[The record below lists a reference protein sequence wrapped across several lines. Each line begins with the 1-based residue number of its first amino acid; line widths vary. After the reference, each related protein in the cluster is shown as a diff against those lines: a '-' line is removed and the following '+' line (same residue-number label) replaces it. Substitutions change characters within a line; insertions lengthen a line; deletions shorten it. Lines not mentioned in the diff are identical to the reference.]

1 MLYALKLD
9 LEEKIYFVRYNALLN
24 FVRNDMYLHEQLQN
38 MQATK
43 TIVSALP
50 HNVRVRF
57 LHRCAQVLLEME
69 SKILRANAK
78 DLERA
83 KGLSLSTSMLERL
96 ELNSK
101 KLENMAESLRQI
113 ADFPDP
119 LNRILGGFSNHCDL
133 KIEKVSVPLGVV
145 AVIYES
151 RPNVTSDVAALC
163 FKSGNACV
171 LKGGKEAQN
180 SNEAIMEVFYLVL
193 EEFALPKD
201 CMILLPAMQN
211 RDELKEILHAK
222 GLIDLVIPRGGEGLI
237 SFVNDNAKIPVIKQ
251 DKGVCHIFAHHTC
264 KRDLAISVV
273 VNAKTSRPSVCNA
286 CETLLVDLSFARE
299 FLPKLAEAL
308 RKKDT
313 LLRGCARSCMIL
325 KEFKI
330 ACEEIPLSEYHREY
344 GENILNLRIVEG
356 LDEAL
361 EHIRT
366 FSSGHSEAIL
376 SEDYSAIEKF
386 LNAVDSACVYANA
399 STRFSDG
406 GEFGYGA
413 EVGISTS
420 KLHARGPMGVES
432 LTSYKYK
439 IRGNYQVR

>member
-1 MLYALKLD
+1 MHLQ
-9 LEEKIYFVRYNALLN
+9 
-24 FVRNDMYLHEQLQN
+24 EQLQKI
-38 MQATK
+38 QIAK
-43 TIVSALP
+43 GVLSVLP
-50 HNVRVRF
+50 HSVRMGVLR
-57 LHRCAQVLLEME
+57 RCAEVLLAME

-78 DLERA
+78 DLEQA
-83 KGLSLSTSMLERL
+83 KSLNLSSSALERL
-96 ELNSK
+96 ELDSK
-101 KLENMAESLRQI
+101 KLQNMAESLRQI

-119 LNRILGGFSNHCDL
+119 LNRVIGGFSNHCDL
-133 KIEKVSVPLGVV
+133 RIEKVSVPLGVV

-171 LKGGKEAQN
+171 LKGGKEAQR
-180 SNEAIMEVFYLVL
+180 SNEAIMEVFYQALA
-193 EEFALPKD
+193 EFGLLRD
-201 CMILLPAMQN
+201 CMVLLPAMKD
-211 RDELKEILHAK
+211 REELKEILAAK

-237 SFVNDNAKIPVIKQ
+237 NFVSTYAKIPIIKQ

-264 KRDLAISVV
+264 KSDLAISVI

-286 CETLLVDLSFARE
+286 CETLLVDSSFAEE
-299 FLPKLAEAL
+299 FLLKAAKAL
-308 RKKDT
+308 RAKGT
-313 LLRGCARSCMIL
+313 LLRGCSRSCAIL
-325 KEFKI
+325 KKCDI

-344 GENILNLRIVEG
+344 GENILSLRVVEG
-356 LDEAL
+356 LSGAL
-361 EHIRT
+361 EHISA

-376 SEDYSAIEKF
+376 SEDYSVIEEF

-413 EVGISTS
+413 EVGISTA